1 MTRTLAMILA
11 GGRVDELGILTYLR
25 PKSTVPFGSLYR
37 FIDFPLSNL
46 MCSGIQRVGILS
58 QYRSSSLVEHI
69 GTGAAW
75 DMVGRHRGITILPPF
90 KAMHASDWYKG
101 TADAVYQNLDFI
113 ASHLPDHVLILSGD
127 HVYNMDYN
135 SLIQFHLDMDADV
148 TAAFVNVPMA
158 GCTRF
163 GLGKIAHD
171 DPRGGRLIDY
181 AEKPEKPISTWASM
195 TIYLFNY
202 KVLVEVLEE
211 NAGKE
216 SHEFGRDILPSL
228 VSSYKIYGYKFN
240 GYWAYC
246 RTIEEY
252 WKANMDLIGAHPR
265 IDLSKWCLR
274 TNLEH
279 EAIRDRGPAIL
290 GAGSTVQGTVSDS
303 RFYHGVRIEGR
314 VERSILFPG
323 VHISEGA
330 VVRDSILFFDTQIGP
345 GAQLDRVIT
354 DIGVSVGK
362 DARLGKAGGEIV
374 TVGMH
379 AQIPQA
385 VHIEEGSSIHPKTAA
400 SHFSQKH
407 YDKNSTIS
415 PSHT

>member
-1 MTRTLAMILA
+1 MILA

-113 ASHLPDHVLILSGD
+113 SSYLPEHVLILSGD
-127 HVYNMDYN
+127 HVYNMDYTE
-135 SLIQFHLDMDADV
+135 LIQFHLDMDADV
-148 TAAFVNVPMA
+148 TAAFVNVPLA

-171 DPRGGRLIDY
+171 DERGGRLIDY

-202 KVLVEVLEE
+202 RVLVEVLEE
-211 NAGKE
+211 NAAE
-216 SHEFGRDILPSL
+216 DSHEFGRDILPAL
-228 VSSYKIYGYKFN
+228 VSSYKIYGYKFK

-252 WKANMDLIGAHPR
+252 WKANMELIGSHPR

-274 TNLEH
+274 TNLDH

-290 GAGSTVQGTVSDS
+290 GAGSSVQGAASDS

-323 VHISEGA
+323 VHVGEGA
-330 VVRDSILFFDTQIGP
+330 VVRDSILFFDTQVGP
-345 GAQLDRVIT
+345 GAHLDRVIT

-362 DARLGKAGGEIV
+362 DARLGRAGGEIV

-379 AQIPQA
+379 AQIPQNIT
-385 VHIEEGSSIHPKTAA
+385 IEEGSSIHPKTVAPYFT
-400 SHFSQKH
+400 SKH
-407 YDKNSTIS
+407 YEKNSTIS
-415 PSHT
+415 PPPHI